1 MKIPR
6 VLQLIGILFSIA
18 ALPLIGQEG
27 LVTEDRFV
35 TLISSKYEEGF
46 VSLSFEPIEGPNLQ
60 YRVYR
65 SDKPIISQAD
75 IERATL
81 IGEISAG
88 EIPLKDSPG
97 VDGRFYYAVTVT
109 EEFPD
114 LIPYLN
120 TTTRPID
127 FSPMPEVIDT
137 FNITVLDHE
146 NGERRLS
153 IQFIPAT
160 DEYTFNL
167 YTGMI
172 PITKLDDTEPYAT
185 ATGVD
190 GRFELSVQENTP
202 VFMAITVLNRLGVE
216 NKTLIPGRNVT
227 SEPFL
232 IEVEE
237 GETVVR
243 KPEME
248 PEKETSPEDRGK
260 PEVKEPEKVTGTLS
274 PGELIEQNLRSNFY
288 TGNYGRALDNFRSIL
303 SRGDLTTEE
312 RGSAA
317 FHAGQCSYYL
327 RDYEKAVKYFVLSK
341 EAEGYEGMA
350 DAWIERSLSRVQ

>member
-6 VLQLIGILFSIA
+6 VLQLIGIFFSIA
-18 ALPLIGQEG
+18 ALPLIGHEG
-27 LVTEDRFV
+27 LVTKDRFV
-35 TLISSKYEEGF
+35 TLISPKFEEGF
-46 VSLSFEPIEGPNLQ
+46 VSLSFEPIEDPKLQ

-75 IERATL
+75 IERSTL

-88 EIPLKDSPG
+88 EIPLKDSPR

-120 TTTRPID
+120 TTTSPID
-127 FSPMPEVIDT
+127 FSPLPEVIDT
-137 FNITVLDHE
+137 FNITELDHE
-146 NGERRLS
+146 NGEHRLS

-160 DEYTFNL
+160 DEYTYNL

-172 PITKLDDTEPYAT
+172 PITKVDDTEPYAT
-185 ATGVD
+185 VTGDD
-190 GRFELSVQENTP
+190 GRFELRVRENTP
-202 VFMAITVLNRLGVE
+202 VFMAITALNRLGVE
-216 NKTLIPGRNVT
+216 NKTLIPGRNVI
-227 SEPFL
+227 SGPFL
-232 IEVEE
+232 IEAEE

-243 KPEME
+243 KLEME
-248 PEKETSPEDRGK
+248 PVQETGPEDREK
-260 PEVKEPEKVTGTLS
+260 PEVEEPRKAAGTLS
-274 PGELIEQNLRSNFY
+274 PCELIEQNLRSNFY

-303 SRGDLTTEE
+303 SRGDLTMEE

-327 RDYEKAVKYFVLSK
+327 RDYEEAVKYFVLSK

>member
-120 TTTRPID
+120 TTTSPID

-172 PITKLDDTEPYAT
+172 PITKVDDTEPYAT

-202 VFMAITVLNRLGVE
+202 VFMAITALNRLGVE
-216 NKTLIPGRNVT
+216 NKTLIPGRNIT

-243 KPEME
+243 K

-303 SRGDLTTEE
+303 SRGDLTTKE